1 MRCHCLVHYQ
11 INTIYIVLF
20 IFVHMATYLPIYQ
33 AYSRLCRT
41 CNGLIRRNCLGH
53 LFSCLSSIE
62 EALAD
67 DTGCNQ
73 LSWDNEVIRSEN
85 EKSSKPKGPVINA
98 TKKKAKAVETNNHT
112 GTLNLGVWWPKDQ
125 WNKAFPT
132 KPCRKEELEPC
143 AAANRKGMG
152 VIRDKCHGEPPGTV
166 TLNNQNTR
174 STVKTTNLGTSYSEN
189 GDAELDAAVAYINN
203 ASMPSGPTQKTSTEP
218 DAVAVFKMA
227 FNKNAKPQ
235 VQCSDFIGSINYQY
249 VHLTHDLSN
258 RVVCIF
264 FCWGVWM
271 GQWSPQATRI
281 QKYNMHL
288 QTLIS
293 LNSNVRHRN
302 TQRHV
307 ITR

>member
-1 MRCHCLVHYQ
+1 
-11 INTIYIVLF
+11 
-20 IFVHMATYLPIYQ
+20 MATYLPVYQ

-41 CNGLIRRNCLGH
+41 CNALIRRNCLGPQ
-53 LFSCLSSIE
+53 FSCLNSIE

-67 DTGCNQ
+67 DTCCNQ

-85 EKSSKPKGPVINA
+85 EKSSKPKGPVIKA
-98 TKKKAKAVETNNHT
+98 TKKTAEAVETNNHANI
-112 GTLNLGVWWPKDQ
+112 LNLGVWWPKDQ
-125 WNKAFPT
+125 WNKAFPN
-132 KPCRKEELEPC
+132 KPCRKEELEKC
-143 AAANRKGMG
+143 EGRGKAMG

-174 STVKTTNLGTSYSEN
+174 STVKTTDLGTSFSEN

-227 FNKNAKPQ
+227 FTKNARPE

-258 RVVCIF
+258 HVVCIF
-264 FCWGVWM
+264 FLLGGLDGAM
-271 GQWSPQATRI
+271 EPTSYPNTKI
-281 QKYNMHL
+281 QHAPP
-288 QTLIS
+288 
-293 LNSNVRHRN
+293 NSDFFKFER
-302 TQRHV
+302 
-307 ITR
+307 